1 VRRLKE
7 RVRLYSPNGRWD
19 HDQQWFFGFHQRSR
33 FLSLPHRFYCGF
45 MAVLLFHQG
54 ILSILHAVG
63 STPVAA
69 FPTQVTKPFG
79 LPQIWSL
86 AFWGGVWG
94 LVLARVD
101 RWFPRGTGYWVA
113 ACIFGA
119 IFLSLVAWLV
129 VFPLKGVP
137 AGRGWHAA
145 GLATGLMINGGWG
158 LGTALL
164 LQGLSKGW
172 RSGSLGVRP

>member
-1 VRRLKE
+1 MTNNSSSAAFMK
-7 RVRLYSPNGRWD
+7 
-19 HDQQWFFGFHQRSR
+19 DQVFFRYLIAFFSGFT
-33 FLSLPHRFYCGF
+33 
-45 MAVLLFHQG
+45 AVLLFHQG

-63 STPVAA
+63 FTPVAP

-86 AFWGGVWG
+86 AFWGGIWG

-101 RWFPRGTGYWVA
+101 RWFPGGAGYWVA

-119 IFLSLVAWLV
+119 IFPSLVAWLV
-129 VFPLKGVP
+129 VFPMKGLP
-137 AGRGWHAA
+137 AGGGWHAA

-158 LGTALL
+158 FGTALL

-172 RSGSLGVRP
+172 RSGSLGVRVQK